1 MTKEKNSS
9 KKGSDMKSL
18 VVLWKEKE
26 KKKKQD
32 RLLQLKDERA
42 KVIPEDKSNKFH
54 YKI

>member
-32 RLLQLKDERA
+32 RLITTKR
-42 KVIPEDKSNKFH
+42 
-54 YKI
+54 